1 MTFDKDKKDS
11 DSSESE
17 LDESKQEDAEELGG
31 ETDLEQEDSTEV
43 VEVEGAEEP
52 KEFAFD
58 SRVSDADS
66 LSNYIRN
73 INKFP
78 MLEPEEEY
86 ELARKWCE
94 EGDNK
99 AAGKIVQ
106 SHLRLVTKI
115 AAGYKGYG
123 LPLHDLISEGNIGV
137 LQAMRRFDSKK
148 GFRFSTYA
156 MWWIKASI
164 KDYIMK
170 TWSLVKIG
178 TTSAQKKLFFG
189 LKAAK
194 RRLQIDDGVGLGAE
208 DIKKISA
215 ELGVS
220 EEEVFDMDLRLSGS
234 DYSLNSFVGDDN
246 ESEWQDWLVD
256 EQTSHE
262 SHLVETDEQIK
273 RQKILDDAF
282 VCLDSREYGILRARR
297 LTEPPKTLDDVSQE
311 YGISRERVRQ
321 IEVKAFTKLQKHV
334 RDIVQTDHHF

>member
-1 MTFDKDKKDS
+1 MA
-11 DSSESE
+11 
-17 LDESKQEDAEELGG
+17 QETGNNNDGGSLKIYLREIAEVPL
-31 ETDLEQEDSTEV
+31 L
-43 VEVEGAEEP
+43 
-52 KEFAFD
+52 
-58 SRVSDADS
+58 SR
-66 LSNYIRN
+66 
-73 INKFP
+73 
-78 MLEPEEEY
+78 EEEIA
-86 ELARKWCE
+86 LAKRIKK
-94 EGDNK
+94 GDAK
-99 AAGKIVQ
+99 ARTHMIRAN
-106 SHLRLVTKI
+106 LRLVVKI
-115 AAGYKGYG
+115 AYDYSNIG
-123 LPLHDLISEGNIGV
+123 LPIQDLISEGNIGI

-189 LKAAK
+189 LKSAK
-194 RRLQIDDGVGLGAE
+194 KRLQIGEGVGLGAE
-208 DIKKISA
+208 DIKKISV

-256 EQTSHE
+256 EKTSHE

-282 VCLDSREYGILRARR
+282 VCLDTREYGILRARR
-297 LTEPPKTLDDVSQE
+297 LTEPPKTLDDISQE

-334 RDIVQTDHHF
+334 RDVVQTDHHF

>member
-1 MTFDKDKKDS
+1 MIFDKDKKDH
-11 DSSESE
+11 DDMDQDHE
-17 LDESKQEDAEELGG
+17 
-31 ETDLEQEDSTEV
+31 EDSEKLTEDSLPIDDEP
-43 VEVEGAEEP
+43 EVADAP
-52 KEFAFD
+52 KEYAFD
-58 SRVSDADS
+58 DVRVSDADT

-78 MLEPEEEY
+78 MLEPDEEY

-99 AAGKIVQ
+99 AAQKIVQ

-115 AAGYKGYG
+115 ASGYKGYG
-123 LPLHDLISEGNIGV
+123 LPLHDLIAEGNIGV
-137 LQAMRRFDSKK
+137 LQALRRFDSKK

-170 TWSLVKIG
+170 SWSLVKIG

-189 LKAAK
+189 LKGAK
-194 RRLQIDDGVGLGAE
+194 KKLQISDDVGLGAE
-208 DIKKISA
+208 ELKKISQD
-215 ELGVS
+215 LGVS

-256 EQTSHE
+256 DDTSHE
-262 SHLVETDEQIK
+262 THFVDSDEQIK
-273 RQKILDDAF
+273 RQKILDQAYE
-282 VCLDSREYGILRARR
+282 CLDEREYVILKARR
-297 LTEPPKTLDDVSQE
+297 LTEPPKTLEDISQE

-321 IEVKAFTKLQKHV
+321 IEVKAFSKLQKHV
-334 RDIVQTDHHF
+334 RDIVQEHHRF

>member
-1 MTFDKDKKDS
+1 MILDKDKKDH
-11 DSSESE
+11 DHE
-17 LDESKQEDAEELGG
+17 LDETDQESEEKNESVQDDA
-31 ETDLEQEDSTEV
+31 DLEEEQQE
-43 VEVEGAEEP
+43 EGTP
-52 KEFAFD
+52 KEYAFD
-58 SRVSDADS
+58 SHVSDADT

-73 INKFP
+73 VNKFP
-78 MLEPEEEY
+78 MLEAEEEY
-86 ELARKWCE
+86 ELARKWSE
-94 EGDNK
+94 EGDN
-99 AAGKIVQ
+99 ASANKIVQ

-137 LQAMRRFDSKK
+137 LQALRRFDSKK

-189 LKAAK
+189 LKSSKK
-194 RRLQIDDGVGLGAE
+194 RLGIADDVGLGSDE
-208 DIKKISA
+208 IKKISK

-220 EEEVFDMDLRLSGS
+220 EEEVFDMDMRLSGS

-256 EQTSHE
+256 DELGHE
-262 SHLVETDEQIK
+262 SRLADSDESVK
-273 RQKILDDAF
+273 RQKILDEAME
-282 VCLDSREYGILRARR
+282 CLDEREYSILKARR
-297 LTEPPKTLDDVSQE
+297 LTEPPKTLEDISSE

-321 IEVKAFTKLQKHV
+321 IEVKAFSKLQKHV
-334 RDIVQTDHHF
+334 REVVHEHHQF

>member
-1 MTFDKDKKDS
+1 MILDKDKKDH
-11 DSSESE
+11 DHEEIDQDTEEKSE
-17 LDESKQEDAEELGG
+17 DVQEEA
-31 ETDLEQEDSTEV
+31 DLEEEQQEES
-43 VEVEGAEEP
+43 AS
-52 KEFAFD
+52 KEYAFEA
-58 SRVSDADS
+58 SVSDADT

-73 INKFP
+73 VNKFP
-78 MLEPEEEY
+78 MLEADEEY

-94 EGDNK
+94 EGDN
-99 AAGKIVQ
+99 ASANKIVQ

-115 AAGYKGYG
+115 ASGYKGYG
-123 LPLHDLISEGNIGV
+123 LPLHDLISEGNIGI
-137 LQAMRRFDSKK
+137 LQALRRFDSSK

-189 LKAAK
+189 LKSSK
-194 RRLQIDDGVGLGAE
+194 RKLGIADDVGLGADE
-208 DIKKISA
+208 IKRISL

-220 EEEVFDMDLRLSGS
+220 EDEVFDMDMRLSGS

-256 EQTSHE
+256 DETGHE
-262 SHLVETDEQIK
+262 SRLADSDEQVK
-273 RQKILDDAF
+273 RQKILDDAME
-282 VCLDSREYGILRARR
+282 CLDEREYTILKARR
-297 LTEPPKTLDDVSQE
+297 LTEPPKTLEDISLE

-321 IEVKAFTKLQKHV
+321 IEVKAFSKLQRHV
-334 RDIVQTDHHF
+334 RDVVQEHHHF